1 MGTNSHMSDELTI
14 RPATESDLESLQAL
28 YRHLNSG
35 DPALDMEEARRILD
49 RLSQYSGSAVLL
61 GICDET
67 IATTCTLVV
76 IPNLT
81 RGGAPYALVENV
93 ITDPRYRKRGFGKTI
108 LTEALSAAWQQGCYK
123 VMLLT
128 GSKDPA
134 TLRFYGDVGFEQSK
148 IGFQVRRVPARK
160 D

>member
-1 MGTNSHMSDELTI
+1 MLGALLI
-14 RPATESDLESLQAL
+14 RPATDRDLKALQDL
-28 YRHLNSG
+28 YRHLNPG
-35 DPALDMEEARRILD
+35 DPTPDLTEAARILD
-49 RLSQYSGSAVLL
+49 QFSQYPGSTVLL
-61 GICDET
+61 GICDEI

-81 RGGAPYALVENV
+81 RGGAPYALIENV
-93 ITDPRYRKRGFGKTI
+93 VTDPRYRKRGFGKAV
-108 LTEALSAAWQQGCYK
+108 LTEALSLAWQHGCYK

-148 IGFQVRRVPARK
+148 TGFQARKIPAREG
-160 D
+160 